1 MTQEGSAATDL
12 TVAGSPRVAFQGE
25 AARRWFSLRGWR
37 AIVPPGASVL
47 RVFADEMD
55 TPFFT
60 VRRVWHTAATM
71 TPIPSPAG
79 EGAPTVLLQVD
90 GELIVG
96 DAAKCV
102 TLPAGGSAL
111 IPPGVIPTYVSHQ
124 ATARIEIRS
133 RPRMATPPWTNGIV
147 SASTPTTSW
156 RLLAN
161 TVTTLLN
168 DVADPEEASF
178 AAVQSA
184 LEFLASAVALEIAPG
199 EKVSNREATASA
211 LANLH
216 ARSERV
222 IRQRAASPSFSVG
235 ALAEH
240 LGVSPS
246 YLARAYRGTGATPSE
261 RIRAVRLDLATD
273 VPLDLGGTARA
284 SLAGFTSH
292 RALIRATQAAGAD
305 LLAH

>member
-1 MTQEGSAATDL
+1 MTLKDVAATDSAS
-12 TVAGSPRVAFQGE
+12 AGGPRAAFQGE
-25 AARRWFSLRGWR
+25 AARRWFSHRGWR
-37 AIVPPGASVL
+37 AVPPPGAPIL
-47 RVFADEMD
+47 RVFAHEMD

-60 VRRVWHTAATM
+60 VRRIWHTAATM
-71 TPIPSPAG
+71 TPIPPGAG
-79 EGAPTVLLQVD
+79 EGEPTVLLQVD

-96 DAAKCV
+96 DSGKSIA
-102 TLPAGGSAL
+102 LPAGGSAL
-111 IPPGVIPTYVSHQ
+111 VPPGIIPTYVSHQ

-133 RPRMATPPWTNGIV
+133 RPRMATRPWTDGII

-168 DVADPEEASF
+168 DVADPEESSF

-199 EKVSNREATASA
+199 GNVSSRETTASS
-211 LANLH
+211 LETLR
-216 ARSERV
+216 ARSERL

-235 ALAEH
+235 ALAEQ
-240 LGVSPS
+240 LEVSPS

-273 VPLDLGGTARA
+273 VPLELGGTARA
-284 SLAGFTSH
+284 SLAGFSSR
-292 RALIRATQAAGAD
+292 RAFIRATQALRTNSPAP
-305 LLAH
+305 